1 MANKII
7 AIVQA
12 RTKARRLPGK
22 MLLKLH
28 GHPIIAWIFER
39 IKKSQLLET
48 TVFAI
53 PDEGSD
59 DSLAKIL
66 INLGAEVFRGSE
78 FDLVDRFYQAA
89 KKWKATHIVRVCADN
104 PFISGS
110 EIDSLVRFYF
120 SSNYDYAYNHI
131 PKNNLYPDGIGA
143 EITSFEILE
152 TIHNQAKEA
161 GHREHLF
168 DFIWTHSNRFKIG
181 TFNPEDYRLAC
192 PSLRLDINTK
202 EDFDR
207 LSTMNV
213 DIEMEAHEIVAAA
226 KNLSNYET
234 KKFI

>member
-22 MLLKLH
+22 MLLNLH
-28 GHPIIAWIFER
+28 GHPIIAWVFKR

-53 PDEGSD
+53 PDEVSD
-59 DSLAKIL
+59 DALAKIL
-66 INLGAEVFRGSE
+66 NNLGADVFRGSE

-89 KKWKATHIVRVCADN
+89 KKWKATHVVRVCADN

-110 EIDSLVRFYF
+110 EIDHLVRFYF

-152 TIHNQAKEA
+152 RIHNQAKVP
-161 GHREHLF
+161 GQREHLF
-168 DFIWTHSNRFKIG
+168 DFIWTHPNRFKIG

-192 PSLRLDINTK
+192 PALRLDINTQ
-202 EDFDR
+202 EDFEK
-207 LSTMNV
+207 LSAMNV

-226 KNLSNYET
+226 KTVRNYET
-234 KKFI
+234 